1 MSAPSAPPV
10 AAGPTVLDALALL
23 SAVADELVVTTARDT
38 HAAISGRLHGAV
50 RLAAGSAGG
59 PPEVIHRTVAG
70 AVYGALGLGLR
81 GASLGLD
88 RLAETGR
95 GPRLED
101 DPRGRFLNAAVNGL
115 IGDELLRDRPQLA
128 IPLAVRRHRADVDL
142 TERGLAEAFPDAT
155 EQVVVF
161 LHGLCEDESAWDLH
175 RDKVGSTYGDAL
187 AGRGWTPVYLRT
199 NSGLPVRHNGIA
211 LAALMQQLVDRWPV
225 PVRRIV
231 LVGHSMG
238 GLVMRTASAVVTDH
252 PDPWTRRVSDV
263 VALGTPHHGA
273 PLAWAVGH
281 GSRLLAKMP
290 ETSAFGKILDRR
302 SEGVRDLVDGLAYD
316 VPPLEHVRYRLV
328 AATLTRSARHPV
340 GDALGDILVR
350 PRSAAGRDRKG
361 RELFPGADVLHVGRT
376 DHFGLLNHPD
386 VLTALRRW
394 LA

>member
-1 MSAPSAPPV
+1 MAAPAPVP
-10 AAGPTVLDALALL
+10 GPTVLDALALL
-23 SAVADELVVTTARDT
+23 TAVADELVLATARDT
-38 HAAISGRLHGAV
+38 HTAIADRVHGVA
-50 RLAAGSAGG
+50 RLAAGPAVT
-59 PPEVIHRTVAG
+59 PPEVVHKAVAG
-70 AVYGALGLGLR
+70 AIYGAMALGLR
-81 GASLGLD
+81 GTSRGLD
-88 RLAETGR
+88 RLAATGV

-128 IPLAVRRHRADVDL
+128 IPLAVRRDSADVDL
-142 TERGLAEAFPDAT
+142 TRDGVAAAFPDAT
-155 EQVVVF
+155 ERVVVL
-161 LHGLCEDESAWDLH
+161 LHGLCENEAAWRLH
-175 RDKVGSTYGDAL
+175 RDKVGTTYAEAL
-187 AGRGWTPVYLRT
+187 AARGWTPVLLRA

-211 LAALMQQLVDRWPV
+211 LAGLMQQLTDLWPV
-225 PVRRIV
+225 PVQRIA
-231 LVGHSMG
+231 LIGHSMG
-238 GLVMRTASAVVTDH
+238 GLVMRSASAVVTDH

-281 GSRLLAKMP
+281 GSRLLARLP
-290 ETSAFGKILDRR
+290 ETSSFGRILDRR

-316 VPPLEHVRYRLV
+316 VPPLDHVRYRLV

-350 PRSAAGRDRKG
+350 PRSAAGRDRNG

-376 DHFGLLNHPD
+376 DHFGVLNHPE
-386 VLTALRRW
+386 VHRALERW